1 MGKIE
6 NKKANIKVSLSKN
19 INLDFFKK
27 KKAMFTKNRP
37 LCEIIAKNKFFLH
50 I

>member
-27 KKAMFTKNRP
+27 KINVYEK
-37 LCEIIAKNKFFLH
+37 
-50 I
+50 